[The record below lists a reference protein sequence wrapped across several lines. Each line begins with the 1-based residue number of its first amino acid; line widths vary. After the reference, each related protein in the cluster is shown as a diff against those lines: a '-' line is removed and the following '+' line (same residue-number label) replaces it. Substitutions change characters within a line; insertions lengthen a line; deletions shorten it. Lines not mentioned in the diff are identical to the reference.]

1 MCYHGTSNVHKI
13 LQLIG
18 LGMFFPLYIQR
29 PLRRFGVALLLVL
42 VACASGVG
50 FAATSDFD
58 HGVAAAYSG
67 DLELAVQHWS
77 KMIRKNP
84 KSYAAHVN
92 RGHAYIRSG
101 RVLAAILD
109 WHKANELAP
118 AFAYAAFTG
127 DFIPSSSENRL
138 LNFAAPLELDPNYLP
153 SVCMTA
159 VAYLDVG
166 RPDKAIEIY
175 RKSIELTANPLL
187 KSYLDHW
194 ASSVESARME

>member
-1 MCYHGTSNVHKI
+1 MKNLTYTKFCNVSD
-13 LQLIG
+13 
-18 LGMFFPLYIQR
+18 LGMFFRFHSQ
-29 PLRRFGVALLLVL
+29 RRFWRFAVVLLALLLT
-42 VACASGVG
+42 AYGSCVG
-50 FAATSDFD
+50 FAAGDFD

-92 RGHAYIRSG
+92 RGNAYIRSG

-127 DFIPSSSENRL
+127 DFIPASSENRL
-138 LNFAAPLELDPNYLP
+138 INFAAPLELDPNYLA
-153 SVCMTA
+153 SVFMTA
-159 VAYLDVG
+159 VTYLDVG
-166 RPDKAIEIY
+166 RSDKAAEMY
-175 RKSIELTANPLL
+175 RKSIELTTNPLL

>member
-1 MCYHGTSNVHKI
+1 
-13 LQLIG
+13 
-18 LGMFFPLYIQR
+18 MFSRLYIQR
-29 PLRRFGVALLLVL
+29 PFGRFGVALLLIL
-42 VACASGVG
+42 VVCASGVG
-50 FAATSDFD
+50 VAATSDFD
-58 HGVAAAYSG
+58 HGVAAAYAG

-127 DFIPSSSENRL
+127 DFIPASSENRL
-138 LNFAAPLELDPNYLP
+138 LNFAAPLELDSNYLP